1 MKIKNILKSLILIVT
16 LNFTASSCAD
26 WLKVD
31 MEDGIMEDKLFSENE
46 GFFTVLNGAY
56 SSLNESYGNVLSMG
70 VIDVMAQYYNVP
82 ANGTHLIKYTQTTV
96 IRTRALKP
104 PQVPYGNIC
113 MA

>member
-46 GFFTVLNGAY
+46 G
-56 SSLNESYGNVLSMG
+56 
-70 VIDVMAQYYNVP
+70 
-82 ANGTHLIKYTQTTV
+82 
-96 IRTRALKP
+96 
-104 PQVPYGNIC
+104 
-113 MA
+113 